1 MEALRPDE
9 AATQRALADAG
20 LHVKPGWICQV
31 PLLLPPHGPGAC
43 RARV

>member
-43 RARV
+43 RERV